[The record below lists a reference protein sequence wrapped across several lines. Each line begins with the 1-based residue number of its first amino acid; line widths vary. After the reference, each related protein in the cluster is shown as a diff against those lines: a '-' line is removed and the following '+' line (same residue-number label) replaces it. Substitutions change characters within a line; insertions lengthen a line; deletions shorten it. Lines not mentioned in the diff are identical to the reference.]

1 MLGGVAAAK
10 MCQNEVNEICQAEIE
25 LDLRDMDREP
35 EGAWD
40 TVRDLM
46 LLDTSTLGSAGPSA
60 PAGAVGVA
68 VVEVEVDAFA
78 SGPTGLLPPLDPTHQ
93 PPLRRWRWRI

>member
-60 PAGAVGVA
+60 PAEAEASVGAVA
-68 VVEVEVDAFA
+68 AEADA
-78 SGPTGLLPPLDPTHQ
+78 
-93 PPLRRWRWRI
+93 